1 MNKLNRSVCMCTD
14 FDSNCLWRC
23 EGFNVF
29 EALHRHCM
37 RTWRDC
43 LVLRPIAIRNEWALG
58 WTHRIA
64 AQHLNPTHRDIYTQ
78 HRHSLENWPFD
89 FPVSCVPSSNGT
101 KSARLLVLTLLL
113 WEMLPHC
120 PTPCRTHTHTAQ
132 STAQHIRRSADPPN
146 GWRIGMCVCVQLWA
160 WCAPGNLLAVCMK
173 LKSIARSHKRVYCTM
188 KWCYEGSGICGVGIL
203 PTYMRYRYWGV
214 NTTQYMPTDMRWETP
229 FSIMQWLFY
238 WFNEYQYHTFIH

>member
-43 LVLRPIAIRNEWALG
+43 LVLRPIAIPNEWALG

-160 WCAPGNLLAVCMK
+160 WCAPETSSLCVWNWNRLRGRTNVYIVRWNDVMRDRGFVGWEFCLHTWG
-173 LKSIARSHKRVYCTM
+173 IAIEV
-188 KWCYEGSGICGVGIL
+188 
-203 PTYMRYRYWGV
+203 
-214 NTTQYMPTDMRWETP
+214 
-229 FSIMQWLFY
+229 
-238 WFNEYQYHTFIH
+238 